1 MVAAGVNLQR
11 DVASSSNRSGTLSR
25 RAADLAKELREL
37 ATERKAVILAHNY
50 QVPELQEVA
59 DFVGDSLGLSYQA
72 AKTDADVILFC
83 GVHFMAET
91 AKIINPSKRVI
102 LPDLDAGCSLS
113 ESCPPEKLAEFLKKH
128 ADKNYYVIA
137 YINCSAGV
145 KAQSDIICTSGN
157 ADKIVRAAPEDR
169 NILFVPDQNLGAWV
183 MERTGRKMDLWQGTC
198 YVHVEFTARS
208 INRIRDEYPN
218 APVVA
223 HPECTYAVRML
234 ADEVC
239 STEKMIA
246 FCKSSPAQEIIIVTE
261 AGMLHR
267 LKKEIPDKTFIPGP
281 TDNCFCGECRFMK
294 MNTLEKAYN
303 ALLNMEPE
311 ITLPEAIRKR
321 AELPILRMLELSR

>member
-1 MVAAGVNLQR
+1 MVNAGVNFG
-11 DVASSSNRSGTLSR
+11 AGPSR
-25 RAADLAKELREL
+25 TGIDLAEELLEL
-37 ATERKAVILAHNY
+37 KRKRNAVILAHNY
-50 QVPELQEVA
+50 QVSELQDVA
-59 DFVGDSLGLSYQA
+59 DYVGDSLGLSYEA
-72 AKTDADVILFC
+72 RKTDADVILFC

-91 AKIINPSKRVI
+91 AKIINPTKHVI

-113 ESCPPEKLAEFLKKH
+113 DSCPPEKLEEFLKEH

-145 KAQSDIICTSGN
+145 KALSDVICTSGN
-157 ADKIVRAAPEDR
+157 ADRIVRSAPPDR

-198 YVHVEFTARS
+198 YIHVEFTAQS
-208 INRIRDEYPN
+208 INKIREEYPD

-239 STEKMIA
+239 STEKMVT
-246 FCKSSPAQEIIIVTE
+246 FCKESAAHEIIVVTE
-261 AGMLHR
+261 AGLLHR
-267 LKKEIPDKTFIPGP
+267 LRKEIPGKTFVPGP
-281 TDNCFCGECRFMK
+281 TENCFCGECRFMK

-311 ITLPEAIRKR
+311 IILPESIRKR
-321 AELPILRMLELSR
+321 AEAPILRMLELSK